1 MRFSS
6 RSLFL
11 ALALGGS
18 CVVYAGPLGAQAAA
32 ESTEVTPPKLLQAP
46 PLELPEGETPNEAVA
61 VELELGIDEKGAV
74 SDAKVVSAAREP
86 YAAKALAAA
95 RAFVFEP
102 ARRGDVPLAV
112 RIGYRY
118 VFPAA
123 APPPPALPLP
133 VPTAPATTKPA
144 APPAA
149 APPRA
154 PAVPAESLE
163 EYEATAEIEAPP
175 REAVKRSVGEA
186 ELTKIP
192 GTRGDALRAIEVL
205 PGVARTGVDDGTP
218 VLRGAG
224 GDESQ
229 TFLDGIPVPFLYHFG
244 GVTSFFSSRLLSRVD
259 LYPGNFSPR
268 FGRAVGGVIDVRTRD
283 PRKDRFHGALDVSF
297 IDTSL
302 FAETPLGEN
311 TGVAIAGRRSNI
323 DLVYSSLVPKD
334 TFNVVAAPTYYDYQ
348 AIVTQ
353 RLGTKHKLRLLGY
366 GTRDSVKL
374 VFSEPLDEDPGLAG
388 SVGGTLS
395 FHRLQAEL
403 YSTFSP
409 AVTQELTVA
418 FGRLDAETRFGELF
432 QSYGGEELH
441 ARGEWSFELDP
452 SVRLTAGADLFSWF
466 FSGSYRGP
474 APTQYEGNPRDNDPL
489 AAQRTVSVTD
499 RGLDFIRPGAYVE
512 VGYRPVPSLLLSPGI
527 RTDYYS
533 EFEDWS
539 IDPRISARYEL
550 SERTAFKAGF
560 GRFSQAPQF
569 WQSIE
574 GIGNPN
580 LKTYGAWQSSLGFE
594 QNFGKKLKF
603 GVEGFFKAV
612 DNVVVGTENGEP
624 PAFVNDGKGRI
635 FGAEFSLEAHPDDRT
650 FAYVAYT
657 LSRSERS
664 EHDRA
669 YRLFD
674 NDQTHILSLVASRQL
689 GKGWE
694 LGTRFRLVSGEP
706 TTPVTG
712 TIFDAR
718 TGVYLPT
725 YGKVNSERN
734 PMFHQLDVKLEKQFK
749 IGSSFILAP
758 YLDVQNVYG
767 SSNVEG
773 DDYNYDYSKKEE
785 ANGLGLFPN
794 LGIRGEL

>member
-1 MRFSS
+1 VRFSS

-11 ALALGGS
+11 AVALGGT
-18 CVVYAGPLGAQAAA
+18 CALYAAPLGAQSTTA
-32 ESTEVTPPKLLQAP
+32 STEVTPPKLQHAP
-46 PLELPEGETPNEAVA
+46 PLELPAGQTPSEAVS
-61 VELELGIDEKGAV
+61 VELELDIDDTGAV
-74 SDAKVVSAAREP
+74 TAAKVVSAPNEP
-86 YAAKALAAA
+86 FDAKALAAA
-95 RAFVFEP
+95 REFRFEP

-112 RIGYRY
+112 RVGYRY

-133 VPTAPATTKPA
+133 IPSATGPAVPA
-144 APPAA
+144 APPAPPA
-149 APPRA
+149 AQAPP
-154 PAVPAESLE
+154 PPEVE
-163 EYEATAEIEAPP
+163 EYEATAEIDAPP
-175 REAVKRSVGEA
+175 REAVKRTVGEA

-229 TFLDGIPVPFLYHFG
+229 AFLNGMPVPFLYHFG

-283 PRKDRFHGALDVSF
+283 PRRDGFHGALDVSL

-311 TGVAIAGRRSNI
+311 TGLAIAGRRSNI
-323 DLVYSSLVPKD
+323 DLVYSSLVPED
-334 TFNVVAAPTYYDYQ
+334 VFDVVAAPTYYDYQ
-348 AIVTQ
+348 GILSQ
-353 RLGTKHKLRLLGY
+353 RLGRKHKLRVLGY
-366 GTRDSVKL
+366 GSRDSVKL
-374 VFSEPLDEDPGLAG
+374 VFSEPLDEDPGLTG

-432 QSYGGEELH
+432 QTYGGEELH
-441 ARGEWSFELDP
+441 ARGEWSFELGP

-466 FSGSYRGP
+466 LTGEYRGP

-489 AAQRTVSVTD
+489 AAQRIVSVSQG
-499 RGLDFIRPGAYVE
+499 GLNFVRPGAYVE
-512 VGYRPVPSLLLSPGI
+512 LGWRPVPSLLLSPGL
-527 RTDYYS
+527 RADYYS
-533 EFEDWS
+533 EFEAS
-539 IDPRISARYEL
+539 TLDPRLSARYEL

-580 LKTYGAWQSSLGFE
+580 LEPYGAWQSSLGVE
-594 QNFGKKLKF
+594 QNFGKSLKF
-603 GVEGFFKAV
+603 GVEGFYKAI
-612 DNVVVGTENGEP
+612 DNVVVGTENAEP

-635 FGAEFSLEAHPDDRT
+635 YGAEFSLEARPDDRT
-650 FAYVAYT
+650 FAYLAYT

-664 EHDRA
+664 EHGRA

-706 TTPVTG
+706 TTPVVG
-712 TIFDAR
+712 TVFDAR
-718 TGVYLPT
+718 SGVYLPT

-758 YLDVQNVYG
+758 YLDVQNVYN
-767 SSNVEG
+767 SKNVEG
-773 DDYNYDYSKKEE
+773 ADYNYDYTKKEE

>member
-1 MRFSS
+1 VRFSS

-18 CVVYAGPLGAQAAA
+18 CALHAAPLGAQAAA
-32 ESTEVTPPKLLQAP
+32 PSTEVTPPKLQQAP
-46 PLELPEGETPNEAVA
+46 PLELPVGQAPVEPVA
-61 VELELGIDEKGAV
+61 VELELEIDETGAV
-74 SDAKVVSAAREP
+74 TAAKVVSGPNEP
-86 YAAKALAAA
+86 FDAKALAAA
-95 RAFVFEP
+95 REFVFEP

-123 APPPPALPLP
+123 APPPAAIPLP
-133 VPTAPATTKPA
+133 VPTAA
-144 APPAA
+144 APANPTPPPAPMPPS
-149 APPRA
+149 APP
-154 PAVPAESLE
+154 PEVE

-175 REAVKRSVGEA
+175 REAVKRTVGEA

-205 PGVARTGVDDGTP
+205 PGVARTGLGDGTP

-224 GDESQ
+224 SDESQ
-229 TFLDGIPVPFLYHFG
+229 AFLNGMPVPFLYHFG

-283 PRKDRFHGALDVSF
+283 PRRDGFHGALDVSL

-302 FAETPLGEN
+302 YAETPLGEN
-311 TGVAIAGRRSNI
+311 TGIALAGRRSNI
-323 DLVYSSLVPKD
+323 DLVYSSLVPED
-334 TFNVVAAPTYYDYQ
+334 AFDVVAAPTYYDYQ
-348 AIVTQ
+348 GILSQ
-353 RLGTKHKLRLLGY
+353 RLGRKHKLRLLGY
-366 GTRDSVKL
+366 GSRDSVKL
-374 VFSEPLDEDPGLAG
+374 VFSEPLDEDPGLTG
-388 SVGGTLS
+388 SVGGTVS

-409 AVTQELTVA
+409 AVSQELTVA
-418 FGRLDAETRFGELF
+418 FGSLQAETRFGELF
-432 QSYGGEELH
+432 QSYSGEELH
-441 ARGEWSFELDP
+441 ARGEWSFELGP

-466 FSGSYRGP
+466 LTGEYRGP
-474 APTQYEGNPRDNDPL
+474 APTQYEGNPRDDDPL
-489 AAQRTVSVTD
+489 AAQRIVSVSQG
-499 RGLDFIRPGAYVE
+499 GLDFVRPGAYVE
-512 VGYRPVPSLLLSPGI
+512 LGLRPVPSLLLSPGV
-527 RTDYYS
+527 RVDYYS
-533 EFEDWS
+533 EFEAS
-539 IDPRISARYEL
+539 TIDPRISARYEL

-580 LKTYGAWQSSLGFE
+580 LEPYGAWQSSLGVE
-594 QNFGKKLKF
+594 QSFGKPLKF
-603 GVEGFFKAV
+603 GVEGFYKVV
-612 DNVVVGTENGEP
+612 DNLVVGTENAAP
-624 PAFVNDGKGRI
+624 PAFENDGKGRI
-635 FGAEFSLEAHPDDRT
+635 YGAEFSLEARPDDRT

-664 EHDRA
+664 EHGRA

-706 TTPVTG
+706 TTPVVG
-712 TIFDAR
+712 TVFDAR
-718 TGVYLPT
+718 SGMYLPT

-758 YLDVQNVYG
+758 YLDVQNVYN
-767 SSNVEG
+767 SKNVEG
-773 DDYNYDYSKKEE
+773 SDYNYDYSKKEE

>member
-1 MRFSS
+1 VRFSS

-11 ALALGGS
+11 AVALGGT
-18 CVVYAGPLGAQAAA
+18 CALYAAPLGAQSTAA
-32 ESTEVTPPKLLQAP
+32 STEVTPPKLQHAP
-46 PLELPEGETPNEAVA
+46 PLELPAGQTPSEAVS
-61 VELELGIDEKGAV
+61 VELELDIDDTGAV
-74 SDAKVVSAAREP
+74 TAAKVVSPPNEP
-86 YAAKALAAA
+86 FDAKALAAA
-95 RAFVFEP
+95 REFRFEP

-112 RIGYRY
+112 RVGYRY

-133 VPTAPATTKPA
+133 IPSA
-144 APPAA
+144 A
-149 APPRA
+149 A
-154 PAVPAESLE
+154 PAVPAPPPTPPVAPAPPPPELE
-163 EYEATAEIEAPP
+163 EYEATAEIDAPP
-175 REAVKRSVGEA
+175 REAVKRTVGEA

-205 PGVARTGVDDGTP
+205 PGVARTGLDDGTP

-224 GDESQ
+224 SDESQ
-229 TFLDGIPVPFLYHFG
+229 AFLNGMPVPFLYHFG

-283 PRKDRFHGALDVSF
+283 PRRDGFHGALDVSL

-311 TGVAIAGRRSNI
+311 TGLAIAGRRSNI
-323 DLVYSSLVPKD
+323 DLVYSSLVPED
-334 TFNVVAAPTYYDYQ
+334 AFDVVAAPTYYDYQ
-348 AIVTQ
+348 GILSQ
-353 RLGTKHKLRLLGY
+353 RLGKKHKLRVLGY
-366 GTRDSVKL
+366 GSRDSVKL
-374 VFSEPLDEDPGLAG
+374 VFSEPLDEDPGLTG

-409 AVTQELTVA
+409 VVTQELTVA

-441 ARGEWSFELDP
+441 ARGEWSFELGP

-466 FSGSYRGP
+466 LTGEYRGP

-489 AAQRTVSVTD
+489 AAQRIVSVSQG
-499 RGLDFIRPGAYVE
+499 GLNFVRPGAYVE
-512 VGYRPVPSLLLSPGI
+512 LGWRPVPSLLLSPGL
-527 RTDYYS
+527 RADYYS
-533 EFEDWS
+533 EFEAS
-539 IDPRISARYEL
+539 TLDPRLSARYEL

-580 LKTYGAWQSSLGFE
+580 LEPYGAWQSSFGVE
-594 QNFGKKLKF
+594 QNFGKPLKF
-603 GVEGFFKAV
+603 GVEGFYKAI
-612 DNVVVGTENGEP
+612 DNVVVGTQSAEP

-635 FGAEFSLEAHPDDRT
+635 YGAEFSLEARPDDRT

-664 EHDRA
+664 EHGRA

-706 TTPVTG
+706 TTPVVG
-712 TIFDAR
+712 TVFDAR
-718 TGVYLPT
+718 SGVYLPT

-758 YLDVQNVYG
+758 YLDVQNVYN
-767 SSNVEG
+767 SKNVEG
-773 DDYNYDYSKKEE
+773 TDYNYDYTKKEE
-785 ANGLGLFPN
+785 TNGLGLFPN